1 MTATEE
7 SFTGKSLIYGAT
19 LAAGFLAIG
28 YCWGKGQRGQSGV
41 KRAVAKSFENTDEVK
56 SYCVQHSSPMTS
68 VQKKLIER
76 TLNHPR
82 VIMMGAP
89 EIVAL
94 NSLLIRALNAKKV
107 IDVGVFTGASSLA
120 AALSLPPEGKV
131 YACDINEE
139 FTREAEKYWREA
151 GVEDKVELHIAP
163 AQDTL
168 QKLLDEGHAGT
179 FDFAFIDAD
188 KTGYDLYYELCLK
201 LLRPGGIVAF
211 DNTLW
216 NGKVLAPAELI
227 RDESTLAL
235 KRLNEKL
242 AADTSRAFVVQVN
255 VGDGYSI
262 ALKL

>member
-1 MTATEE
+1 MITTEE
-7 SFTGKSLIYGAT
+7 SFTTLIYGT
-19 LAAGFLAIG
+19 SLAAGFLAIG
-28 YCWGKGQRGQSGV
+28 YYWGKGQRVQSGV

-56 SYCVQHSSPMTS
+56 SYCIQHSSPMTS
-68 VQKKLIER
+68 VQRKLLED
-76 TLNHPR
+76 TLHHPQA
-82 VIMMGAP
+82 IMMGAP

-94 NSLLIRALNAKKV
+94 NAMLIRALKAKKV

-131 YACDINEE
+131 FACDVSEE
-139 FTREAEKYWREA
+139 YTQKAQGYWREA

-168 QKLLDEGHAGT
+168 QKLLDGGHAGT

-201 LLRPGGIVAF
+201 LLRSGGMVAF

-216 NGKVLAPAELI
+216 NGKVLAPAESC
-227 RDESTLAL
+227 DESTLAL

-242 AADTSRAFVVQVN
+242 SADSSRAFVVQIN
-255 VGDGYSI
+255 VGEGYTV
-262 ALKL
+262 AVKT